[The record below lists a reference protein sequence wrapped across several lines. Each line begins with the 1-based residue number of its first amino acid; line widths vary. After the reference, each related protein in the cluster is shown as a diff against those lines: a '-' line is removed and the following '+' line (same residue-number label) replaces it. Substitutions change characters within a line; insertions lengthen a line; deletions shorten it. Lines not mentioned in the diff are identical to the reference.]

1 MVPTSTADIRKA
13 YLDFFKS
20 KGHAVI
26 PGASLIPEN
35 DPTVLFTTA
44 GMHPLVPYL
53 MGEKHP
59 LGKRLADVQLCVR
72 TQDIDEVGDASHL
85 TCFEML
91 GNWSLGDYF
100 KKGAIEMSF
109 EFLTEVLKLPLKK
122 LAVSCFEG
130 DNDAP
135 RDDESAEIWKKM
147 GIPPERIAFLPK
159 SKNWWGPAGK
169 TGPCGPDT
177 EMFFWV
183 GEGEPQGNPATHENE
198 WLEFW
203 NDVFMQYSK
212 LEDGSFEP
220 LAQQNVD
227 TGMGLE
233 RIACIMQGVTSVYET
248 DALKPIF
255 EAVKASSFKLPVR
268 TDIRPGGQAS
278 SNIRDERI
286 VVDHLK
292 AATFI
297 LADGVRPSNVDQ
309 GYVLRRLIRRAIR
322 SARKLGVE
330 HTKGFC
336 GSIAEVISAQY
347 GNFYQKVAKEKAA
360 IVEALNRE
368 EELFTKTLA
377 EGTKHFQKTVEKS
390 SGGILD
396 GLSAF
401 HLYDT
406 YGFPIELTKEMALEH
421 GLKVDEEGFKKAFGE
436 HQKLS
441 RAGATKRFSG
451 GLADQS
457 AETTKL
463 HSATHLLNRALR
475 TVLGD
480 HVYQKGSN
488 ITAERLR
495 FDFSHPEKMT
505 PEQIKKVEDLVN
517 EAIQADAPVR
527 YTLMTV
533 DEAKKAGAIG
543 VFESKY
549 GEKVKV
555 YKMGNFTNEI
565 CGGPH
570 VARTGMLGSFKIL
583 KEESS
588 SAGVRRIKAIVTGW
602 PKEIEVAEEN

>member
-1 MVPTSTADIRKA
+1 MPPTSTADIRKA

-59 LGKRLADVQLCVR
+59 LGKRLTDVQLCVR

-109 EFLTEVLKLPLKK
+109 EFLTEVLKLPLSK

-130 DNDAP
+130 DSDAP

-177 EMFFWV
+177 EMFYWV
-183 GEGEPQGNPATHENE
+183 GPPPLPPKESNPANDEAN

-248 DALKPIF
+248 DALKPIL
-255 EAVKASSFKLPVR
+255 EKVQSFFSPLPSGEGSGVR
-268 TDIRPGGQAS
+268 DA
-278 SNIRDERI
+278 RI
-286 VVDHLK
+286 IVDHIR
-292 AATFI
+292 ASTFI
-297 LADGVRPSNVDQ
+297 LADGIRPSNVDQ

-322 SARKLGVE
+322 SARKLGAKQ
-330 HTKGFC
+330 TKGFC
-336 GSIAEVISAQY
+336 GAIAEVISRQY
-347 GNFYQKVAKEKAA
+347 GGFYVKVEKERMA
-360 IVEALNRE
+360 IIEALNRE
-368 EELFTKTLA
+368 EELFSKTLQ
-377 EGTKHFQKTVEKS
+377 EGTKHFQKATEKL
-390 SGGILD
+390 SGAIIDGIT
-396 GLSAF
+396 AF

-406 YGFPIELTKEMALEH
+406 YGFPIELTKEMALEK
-421 GLKVDEEGFKKAFGE
+421 GLKVDEEGFQKAFGE

-475 TVLGD
+475 AVLGD

-488 ITAERLR
+488 ITPERLR

-505 PEQIKKVEDLVN
+505 PEQIKLVEDLVN
-517 EAIQADAPVR
+517 EKIKADLPVS
-527 YTLMTV
+527 YSLMTV
-533 DEAKKAGAIG
+533 DEAKKTGAIG

-549 GEKVKV
+549 GEQVKV
-555 YKMGNFTNEI
+555 YTMGDFTNEI

-570 VARTGMLGSFKIL
+570 VAHTGMIGSFKIL

-588 SAGVRRIKAIVTGW
+588 SAGVRRIKVVVSGG
-602 PKEIEVAEEN
+602 PKEIEVAGEEG